1 MKKRILVVEDQ
12 FIEANNLQIMLEN
25 AGHEVCPIARSG
37 AEALKTSEE
46 LSPDLVLLDIF
57 LKGKLTGIDI
67 AKVLREKN
75 IAFIYLSANSD
86 RKTFEAAKDT
96 QPYGFL
102 VKPYREKDV
111 LNTIEIALHLQA
123 NIVKHNYYKIKSAES
138 GTSEDLPASVLKR
151 IIGWDTSL
159 KDIISQLQMVA
170 PTGTSVLI
178 LGESGTGK
186 EQIAD
191 CLHILSKRKDKPFVK
206 INCAALPAALIESE
220 LFGHERGAF
229 TGAFDRKIGKF
240 EQADLGTIFLDEIG
254 ELPTELQ
261 VKLLRVLQEKE
272 VDRIGSNRV
281 IKTDVRIIA
290 ASNRDLEK
298 EVAEGR
304 FRIDL
309 YYRLNV
315 FPITLP
321 PLRYRKEDIP
331 TLVDH
336 FAKLYARE
344 FSKIITGF
352 SDGIIHAMMAYDWP
366 GNIRELRHF
375 VERAVLLTKSADI
388 DDMQFIKML
397 QQRTAA
403 IAGTDSNR
411 IKSMDDNERDNI
423 VAVLRKT
430 NGKIFGKGGAAEFL
444 GVSASTLNSRIR
456 KLGISKER
464 IFYK

>member
-37 AEALKTSEE
+37 SEALKTCEE

-57 LKGKLTGIDI
+57 LKGRLTGIDI
-67 AKVLREKN
+67 AKVLKEKN

-123 NIVKHNYYKIKSAES
+123 NIIKHNYKPESAEPDS
-138 GTSEDLPASVLKR
+138 SEVPLTGVLKS

-315 FPITLP
+315 FPIVLP

-331 TLVDH
+331 ALVDH
-336 FAKLYARE
+336 FAKLYAKE
-344 FSKIITGF
+344 FSKLINGY

-375 VERAVLLTKSADI
+375 VERTVLLTKSADI
-388 DDMQFIKML
+388 EDTQFIKML
-397 QQRTAA
+397 QQRSPA
-403 IAGTDSNR
+403 IERADSDR

>member
-1 MKKRILVVEDQ
+1 
-12 FIEANNLQIMLEN
+12 
-25 AGHEVCPIARSG
+25 
-37 AEALKTSEE
+37 
-46 LSPDLVLLDIF
+46 
-57 LKGKLTGIDI
+57 
-67 AKVLREKN
+67 
-75 IAFIYLSANSD
+75 
-86 RKTFEAAKDT
+86 
-96 QPYGFL
+96 
-102 VKPYREKDV
+102 
-111 LNTIEIALHLQA
+111 
-123 NIVKHNYYKIKSAES
+123 
-138 GTSEDLPASVLKR
+138 
-151 IIGWDTSL
+151 
-159 KDIISQLQMVA
+159 MVA

-191 CLHILSKRKDKPFVK
+191 CLHILSRRKDKPFVK
-206 INCAALPAALIESE
+206 VNCAALPATLIESE

>member
-1 MKKRILVVEDQ
+1 MKKRILIVEDQ

-25 AGHEVCPIARSG
+25 AGHEVCPIARTG
-37 AEALKTSEE
+37 AEALKTSAE
-46 LSPDLVLLDIF
+46 LLPDLVLLDIF
-57 LKGKLTGIDI
+57 LKGRLTGIDI
-67 AKVLREKN
+67 AKVLKEKN

-123 NIVKHNYYKIKSAES
+123 NIIKHNYINQSAES
-138 GTSEDLPASVLKR
+138 GAGEVPQTEVLKN

-159 KDIISQLQMVA
+159 KDIISQLQLVA

-191 CLHILSKRKDKPFVK
+191 CLHILSKRKDNPFVK
-206 INCAALPAALIESE
+206 INCAALPATLIESE

-229 TGAFDRKIGKF
+229 TGAFNRKIGKF
-240 EQADLGTIFLDEIG
+240 EQADHGTIFLDEIG
-254 ELPTELQ
+254 ELPGELQ

-331 TLVDH
+331 ALVDH
-336 FAKLYARE
+336 FAKLYAME
-344 FSKIITGF
+344 FSKIINGF
-352 SDGIIHAMMAYDWP
+352 SDGIMHAMMAYDWP

-375 VERAVLLTKSADI
+375 VERTVLLTKSADI
-388 DDMQFIKML
+388 EDTQFIKML
-397 QQRTAA
+397 QQRSAG
-403 IAGTDSNR
+403 IAGAESDR

>member
-57 LKGKLTGIDI
+57 LKGRITGIDI
-67 AKVLREKN
+67 AKVLRDKN

-86 RKTFEAAKDT
+86 KKTFEAAKDT

-123 NIVKHNYYKIKSAES
+123 NIIKHNYKVQSAES
-138 GTSEDLPASVLKR
+138 GTSVVLPTGVLKS

-191 CLHILSKRKDKPFVK
+191 CLHVLSKRKDEPFVK
-206 INCAALPAALIESE
+206 INCAALPATLIESE

-240 EQADLGTIFLDEIG
+240 EQADRGTIFLDEIG

-315 FPITLP
+315 FPIVLP

-331 TLVDH
+331 ALVDH
-336 FAKLYARE
+336 FAKLYAKE
-344 FSKIITGF
+344 FSKLINGY

-375 VERAVLLTKSADI
+375 VERTVLLTKSADI
-388 DDMQFIKML
+388 EDTRFIKML
-397 QQRTAA
+397 QQRSPA
-403 IAGTDSNR
+403 IERADSDR

>member
-1 MKKRILVVEDQ
+1 MKKKILIVEDQ

-25 AGHEVCPIARSG
+25 AGHEICPIARS
-37 AEALKTSEE
+37 APEALKTIEE
-46 LSPDLVLLDIF
+46 LSPDIVLLDIF
-57 LKGKLTGIDI
+57 LKGRLTGIDV

-75 IAFIYLSANSD
+75 IAFIFLSANSN
-86 RKTFEAAKDT
+86 RTTFEAAKAT
-96 QPYGFL
+96 RPYGFL

-111 LNTIEIALHLQA
+111 LNTIEIALDLQA
-123 NIVKHNYYKIKSAES
+123 STSKHNYKLQPAGP
-138 GTSEDLPASVLKR
+138 GTREALPTDVWKG
-151 IIGWDTSL
+151 IIGWDKSL
-159 KDIISQLQMVA
+159 KDIVSQLQMVA
-170 PTGTSVLI
+170 PSGTSVLI

-191 CLHILSKRKDKPFVK
+191 CLHMLSRRKDKPFVK
-206 INCAALPAALIESE
+206 INCAALPATLIESE

-229 TGAFDRKIGKF
+229 TGAVDRKIGKF
-240 EQADLGTIFLDEIG
+240 EQANLGTIFLDEIG
-254 ELPTELQ
+254 EFPTELQ

-272 VDRIGSNRV
+272 VDRIGGNRV

-290 ASNRDLEK
+290 ATNRDLEK

-321 PLRYRKEDIP
+321 PLRCRKEDIP
-331 TLVDH
+331 ALADH
-336 FAKLYARE
+336 FAGGYARE

-352 SDGIIHAMMAYDWP
+352 SDGIIQAMTTYDWP
-366 GNIRELRHF
+366 GNVRELQHF
-375 VERAVLLTKSADI
+375 VERAVLLTKGARI
-388 DDMQFIKML
+388 EDMQLIRML
-397 QQRTAA
+397 QQRSAA
-403 IAGTDSNR
+403 TAGTDTGR

-423 VAVLRKT
+423 IAVLRKT
-430 NGKIFGKGGAAEFL
+430 NGKIFGKDGAAEFL
-444 GVSASTLNSRIR
+444 KVSASTLNSRIR
-456 KLGISKER
+456 KLGITKER

>member
-1 MKKRILVVEDQ
+1 MQKRILVVEDQ

-37 AEALKTSEE
+37 AEALKTIEE
-46 LSPDLVLLDIF
+46 QSPDLVLLDIF
-57 LKGKLTGIDI
+57 LKGRLTGIDI
-67 AKVLREKN
+67 AKALRERN
-75 IAFIYLSANSD
+75 IAFIYISANSD
-86 RKTFEAAKDT
+86 RRTFEAAKAT

-123 NIVKHNYYKIKSAES
+123 NTIKQNNTPQLSEPGSNEVFSTDVVK
-138 GTSEDLPASVLKR
+138 G
-151 IIGWDTSL
+151 IIGWDKSL
-159 KDIISQLQMVA
+159 KDIISQVEIVA

-191 CLHILSKRKDKPFVK
+191 CLHMLSKRKDKPFVK
-206 INCAALPAALIESE
+206 INCAALPATLIESE

-229 TGAFDRKIGKF
+229 TGAVERKIGKF
-240 EQADLGTIFLDEIG
+240 EQATLGTIFLDEIG
-254 ELPTELQ
+254 ELPAELQ

-272 VDRIGSNRV
+272 IDRIGGNRA

-290 ASNRDLEK
+290 ATNRDLEK

-321 PLRYRKEDIP
+321 PLRCRKEDIP
-331 TLVDH
+331 ALANH
-336 FAKLYARE
+336 FAGLYAKE
-344 FSKIITGF
+344 FSKIIAGF
-352 SDGIIHAMMAYDWP
+352 SDGIIQAMTAYDWP

-375 VERAVLLTKSADI
+375 VERAVLMTKGNRIEDT
-388 DDMQFIKML
+388 QFTKML
-397 QQRTAA
+397 QQRNAA
-403 IAGTDSNR
+403 IVGTDTSR
-411 IKSMDDNERDNI
+411 VKSMDDNERDNI

-430 NGKIFGKGGAAEFL
+430 NGKIFGTGGAAEFL

-456 KLGISKER
+456 KLGITKER
-464 IFYK
+464 LFYK